1 MCGIWVGE
9 RDGEEEAFPT
19 ILPSQHTLV
28 FKESID
34 ILKTTLNFG

>member
-1 MCGIWVGE
+1 MCGTWVGK

-19 ILPSQHTLV
+19 MLHSQHTLV

-34 ILKTTLNFG
+34 ILKATLNLG

>member
-1 MCGIWVGE
+1 MCGTWVGE

-19 ILPSQHTLV
+19 IIRSQYTLV